1 MHKHFKSVTMS
12 VFTNVMFMIDIA
24 VPLGLTAVSQF
35 ARDLAMSVIICY
47 RDKHV
52 CSFDI
57 SLGGEI

>member
-1 MHKHFKSVTMS
+1 
-12 VFTNVMFMIDIA
+12 MFMIDIA